1 MKNSTKEMI
10 QYAIAIITLL
20 GAFAIAIA
28 GFITPPPGVIS
39 ESVLLF
45 FAQCLV
51 FVASIFGITMYVSTT
66 VKSLKRKLEGKEN
79 ADAVE

>member
-1 MKNSTKEMI
+1 MTNTTKERI
-10 QYAIAIITLL
+10 QYTVAILTLI
-20 GAFAIAIA
+20 GAFAVAIA

-51 FVASIFGITMYVSTT
+51 FVASIFGISMYVTNT
-66 VKSLKRKLEGKEN
+66 INDLKRKLEGKE
-79 ADAVE
+79 